1 MRPRVLVRTMTGEV
15 LLALL
20 SVSAV
25 IAMPVYFLK
34 VRPIQLAGLEEKK
47 RLQKENWVKEDDMK

>member
-47 RLQKENWVKEDDMK
+47 RLKQENWVKEDDLK

>member
-1 MRPRVLVRTMTGEV
+1 MAIDMRPRVLVRTMTGEV

-34 VRPIQLAGLEEKK
+34 VRPIQLAGIEERK
-47 RLQKENWVKEDDMK
+47 R